1 MARAWDVPGLKPDL
15 RFREAAGRVVLT
27 RWREMMSFEAGTRIG
42 DDIEFLHDMRV
53 SSRRLRAALDAFAA
67 AFPGRSFRRYL
78 ASVKEVTDTLGAAR
92 DLDVAIDGL
101 CRVIEEM
108 DPREQVG
115 LQALVGE
122 YRARRAAESTH
133 ITALFDRLEAE
144 QFAVRFEAWVG
155 KHTGVDPAT
164 LSPRPPQL

>member
-1 MARAWDVPGLKPDL
+1 M
-15 RFREAAGRVVLT
+15 VLT
-27 RWREMMSFEAGTRIG
+27 RWREMMSFEVGTRIG

-53 SSRRLRAALDAFAA
+53 SSRRLRAAMDAFAA
-67 AFPGRSFRRYL
+67 AFPTGSFRRYL

-101 CRVIEEM
+101 LGVIDEVE
-108 DPREQVG
+108 PREQVG
-115 LQALVGE
+115 LEALVGE
-122 YRARRAAESTH
+122 YRARRTAESAH

-155 KHTGVDPAT
+155 KHSGVDPAKLIT
-164 LSPRPPQL
+164 GSLEL